1 MCIQFKANKIYP
13 DLNIRCK
20 KGIEI
25 ISSKKLPILPLP
37 SYTYIYEQS
46 NLAIHFILQVKFF
59 DEYKKAD
66 AVNAAIF

>member
-1 MCIQFKANKIYP
+1 MARRNDGLLF
-13 DLNIRCK
+13 
-20 KGIEI
+20 G
-25 ISSKKLPILPLP
+25 KKLPILPLP

-59 DEYKKAD
+59 DEYEKAD